1 MKMWEAELN
10 LFNEDFGKGKVYK
23 INFSFEFN
31 GEDYE
36 LNESQTKYLNVY
48 GMFYKRS
55 VARTPFTLVM
65 GWIANILNK
74 LKLMLY

>member
-10 LFNEDFGKGKVYK
+10 LFNEDFGRGKAYK
-23 INFSFEFN
+23 FIFSFESYE
-31 GEDYE
+31 EDYE

-65 GWIANILNK
+65 G
-74 LKLMLY
+74 